1 MKATVKI
8 EKSFDDGTQFSK
20 TWEAGDFEEFLK
32 DEGEYLDRLA
42 NILDR
47 NGTNG
52 NGFEVTYTVTLEK

>member
-8 EKSFDDGTQFSK
+8 EKSFDDGIQFSK

-42 NILDR
+42 NAVDCI
-47 NGTNG
+47 GASG
-52 NGFEVTYTVTLEK
+52 EGFTVTYTVKLEK